1 MEEEME
7 ITVKELKRLID
18 SGTQVRLVDVRE
30 QYEYD
35 FCHIEGSTLIPIG
48 QIWARANELDPE
60 SEYVF
65 YCHVGERSAWA
76 VKPPTSTWIQ
86 ESKEPHRRN
95 RSVGSRDR
103 PLDTTILETQL
114 RQVLASCGI
123 DEF

>member
-30 QYEYD
+30 QYEYN

-48 QIWARANELDPE
+48 QIWARVNELNPE

-76 VKPPTSTWIQ
+76 V
-86 ESKEPHRRN
+86 N
-95 RSVGSRDR
+95 
-103 PLDTTILETQL
+103 LL
-114 RQVLASCGI
+114 RQRGFKKVKNLIGGI
-123 DEF
+123 DQWAVEIDPSTPRY

>member
-30 QYEYD
+30 QYEYN

-48 QIWARANELDPE
+48 QIWARVNELNPE

-76 VKPPTSTWIQ
+76 V
-86 ESKEPHRRN
+86 N
-95 RSVGSRDR
+95 F
-103 PLDTTILETQL
+103 L
-114 RQVLASCGI
+114 RQRGFKKVKNLKGGI
-123 DEF
+123 DQWAVEIDHSTPRY

>member
-18 SGTQVRLVDVRE
+18 SGAQVRLVDVRE

-48 QIWARANELDPE
+48 QIWARVNELNPE

-65 YCHVGERSAWA
+65 YCHVGQRSAWA
-76 VKPPTSTWIQ
+76 I
-86 ESKEPHRRN
+86 N
-95 RSVGSRDR
+95 
-103 PLDTTILETQL
+103 LL
-114 RQVLASCGI
+114 RQRGFKKVKNLKGGI
-123 DEF
+123 DQWAVEIDPSTPRY

>member
-48 QIWARANELDPE
+48 QIWARVNELNPE

-76 VKPPTSTWIQ
+76 V
-86 ESKEPHRRN
+86 N
-95 RSVGSRDR
+95 
-103 PLDTTILETQL
+103 LL
-114 RQVLASCGI
+114 RQRGFKKVKNLKGGI
-123 DEF
+123 DQWAVEIDPSTPRY

>member
-7 ITVKELKRLID
+7 ITVKELKRLIN

-30 QYEYD
+30 EYEYD

-48 QIWARANELDPE
+48 QIWARVNELNPE

-76 VKPPTSTWIQ
+76 V
-86 ESKEPHRRN
+86 N
-95 RSVGSRDR
+95 F
-103 PLDTTILETQL
+103 L
-114 RQVLASCGI
+114 RQRGFKKVKNLKGGI
-123 DEF
+123 DQWAVEIDHSTPRY

>member
-7 ITVKELKRLID
+7 ITVKELKRLIN

-30 QYEYD
+30 EYEYD

-48 QIWARANELDPE
+48 QIWARVNELNPE

-76 VKPPTSTWIQ
+76 V
-86 ESKEPHRRN
+86 N
-95 RSVGSRDR
+95 F
-103 PLDTTILETQL
+103 L
-114 RQVLASCGI
+114 RQRGFKKVKNLKGGI
-123 DEF
+123 DQWAVEIDPSTPRY

>member
-30 QYEYD
+30 QYEYN

-48 QIWARANELDPE
+48 QIWARVNELNPE

-76 VKPPTSTWIQ
+76 V
-86 ESKEPHRRN
+86 N
-95 RSVGSRDR
+95 
-103 PLDTTILETQL
+103 LL
-114 RQVLASCGI
+114 RQRGFKKVKNLKGGI
-123 DEF
+123 DQWAVEIDPSTPRY

>member
-7 ITVKELKRLID
+7 ITVKELKRLIN

-30 QYEYD
+30 EYEYD

-48 QIWARANELDPE
+48 QIWARVNELNPE

-76 VKPPTSTWIQ
+76 VNFLHQRGFK
-86 ESKEPHRRN
+86 KVKN
-95 RSVGSRDR
+95 LKG
-103 PLDTTILETQL
+103 
-114 RQVLASCGI
+114 GI
-123 DEF
+123 DQWAVEIDHSTPRY